1 MCSFTPASISTITV
15 STSIDNFYCHEE
27 ELSLICKPNSVVVE
41 IASNFYEQSFEGYIK
56 AKKKTNKQR
65 GRKPKAKPRKIRKM
79 QGNGKYINSQTT
91 FSVLPENSQKPYK
104 LKLFRTGAIQIPGI
118 LKADLSDAFY
128 VIDQTIEVLNEAF
141 DTEPGYFR
149 LKTEPKIVM
158 MNYIWRIENQSS
170 LLDLQ
175 SLRDELFNY
184 AGEEIIIDKPE
195 VRYNPE
201 KYQGLLCKLKKE
213 KESAFTTL
221 KIFSSGKINATF
233 KTKTDDVEVIKEWFC
248 KFLSTSKSIYQ
259 AQELPVN
266 FFDIAADDFADDEEV
281 VGIKFR
287 TKSERHKEKIK
298 KFMSSSNACAGEGH
312 EDHEDHKGHASRT
325 EELTNKMLNV
335 EIS

>member
-41 IASNFYEQSFEGYIK
+41 IASNFYEQSFEGYVK

-141 DTEPGYFR
+141 DTEPGYFK

-184 AGEEIIIDKPE
+184 TGEEIIIDKPE

-259 AQELPVN
+259 AQEPPPMNL
-266 FFDIAADDFADDEEV
+266 FDAESADADAADDEEEI
-281 VGIKFR
+281 GIKFR
-287 TKSERHKEKIK
+287 TKADRHKEKIK
-298 KFMSSSNACAGEGH
+298 KFMSSSNV
-312 EDHEDHKGHASRT
+312 DRASAADRT
-325 EELTNKMLNV
+325 EEITNRMSNV